1 MGYLAVAFA
10 ALCGAVKGYAGKKSS
25 ETLRSVPDAL
35 RFCALRTAGCALL
48 GAVLWLLRGDFR
60 PPCPPAAAAAVLS
73 GVSMSVFLLSWT
85 AAVRGGA
92 YVRLDVCCQTGM
104 VIPCVLAAPLLGE
117 RASAAQ
123 YIALAF
129 LLYSV
134 VLLSGRAAQPRET
147 GGFGGALLLFAVW
160 LSSGINSLT
169 AKLYA
174 ASDTPDTLAYTC
186 ITFGVSAP
194 LLGIAYGICRTRS
207 RAHAQPKKQYALYLP
222 LMTVCLFLYNYLTA
236 FAAKLLPSLLLF
248 PLQTGLGLL
257 LSCLMSVCLFGE
269 RLTRRNALGAL
280 LALFSMAAVNGL

>member
-1 MGYLAVAFA
+1 MGYLAVVFA

-35 RFCALRTAGCALL
+35 RFGALRTAGCALL

-73 GVSMSVFLLSWT
+73 GVSMSVFLLSWM

-134 VLLSGRAAQPRET
+134 VLLSGRAARPLET
-147 GGFGGALLLFAVW
+147 GGFCFLR
-160 LSSGINSLT
+160 
-169 AKLYA
+169 
-174 ASDTPDTLAYTC
+174 
-186 ITFGVSAP
+186 FGCP
-194 LLGIAYGICRTRS
+194 
-207 RAHAQPKKQYALYLP
+207 RA
-222 LMTVCLFLYNYLTA
+222 
-236 FAAKLLPSLLLF
+236 
-248 PLQTGLGLL
+248 
-257 LSCLMSVCLFGE
+257 
-269 RLTRRNALGAL
+269 
-280 LALFSMAAVNGL
+280 